1 MLRFSSLYRR
11 LSYAAPG
18 GRGRRRSRR
27 PYILHLSPC
36 RPLLRCTRI
45 LMVWLFVLGT
55 GSEIWASG
63 GAGAACATCTM
74 ITTLITQQAKSVS
87 DIFHPFLFVS
97 RKLHT
102 ASSNY
107 VAEENAWSNMNI
119 LKAGAKS
126 NGGTKFTWIV
136 TMSLVPL
143 PRKIEILA
151 KRNKHLFNT
160 IQKINYQRSLNMYRI
175 LP

>member
-1 MLRFSSLYRR
+1 MNHESKFRRSFYFYDKCSAVLRFSSLYRR
-11 LSYAAPG
+11 LSYAAP

-36 RPLLRCTRI
+36 RPLLRCTPI

-63 GAGAACATCTM
+63 GAGAACATYTM

-97 RKLHT
+97 RKLHMY
-102 ASSNY
+102 S
-107 VAEENAWSNMNI
+107 V
-119 LKAGAKS
+119 LKLCCRGKC
-126 NGGTKFTWIV
+126 
-136 TMSLVPL
+136 L
-143 PRKIEILA
+143 IEYEHFESRC
-151 KRNKHLFNT
+151 KE
-160 IQKINYQRSLNMYRI
+160 
-175 LP
+175 